1 MESIKIKFVEI
12 FTKLESL
19 EIDEKN
25 KGRYILLKRIY
36 QKINMNDNLLIK
48 LNTELHNN
56 EETLYKLKI
65 FNQTTFKDLY
75 NTMNQE
81 DKDFIINKFEEIK
94 SDITKTLFGV
104 VQNKNEEHECSEDC
118 EHNHSMFSP
127 ENMLNSKKM
136 QKILNNKKL
145 RYNLEHQ
152 LRKSTGMKNAS
163 LEEILKSNIPKEQQK
178 MIDSILSNKTVKK
191 ISETF
196 LNEEN
201 LLKVRNLFLNLLEQ
215 DEIKQELDKFR
226 CIINEDQLI
235 ESVTEIYTEFQKTQD
250 LKDIERLVKENTKLH
265 EILQKLEN
273 ALKNNIID
281 IEKLK
286 VLLEKVFFDFIK
298 EVKKLDLIK
307 ESDIRDLK
315 NLGNQFTM
323 IKDFVGNFTG
333 DKKEK
338 LSIEDRKN
346 NESKRREKAR
356 KKYRRELRNKL
367 KKDKKKNR
375 GGSV

>member
-19 EIDEKN
+19 ETDEKN
-25 KGRYILLKRIY
+25 KSRYILLKRIY
-36 QKINMNDNLLIK
+36 QKININDNLLMKI
-48 LNTELHNN
+48 NTELHDNK
-56 EETLYKLKI
+56 ETLHKLKI

-75 NTMNQE
+75 NTMKQE
-81 DKDFIINKFEEIK
+81 DKDYIINKFEEIK
-94 SDITKTLFGV
+94 TDITRTLFGII
-104 VQNKNEEHECSEDC
+104 QNQNQEHECSEDC

-178 MIDSILSNKTVKK
+178 MVDSILSNETVKK

-201 LLKVRNLFLNLLEQ
+201 LLKVRNLFLDLLEQ

-226 CIINEDQLI
+226 CIINEEQLI
-235 ESVTEIYTEFQKTQD
+235 ESVSEIYTEFQKTQD

>member
-19 EIDEKN
+19 ETDEKN
-25 KGRYILLKRIY
+25 KSRYILLKRIY
-36 QKINMNDNLLIK
+36 QKININDNLLMKI
-48 LNTELHNN
+48 NTELHDNK
-56 EETLYKLKI
+56 ETLHKLKI

-75 NTMNQE
+75 NTMKQE
-81 DKDFIINKFEEIK
+81 DKDYIINKFEEIK
-94 SDITKTLFGV
+94 TDITRTLFGII
-104 VQNKNEEHECSEDC
+104 QNQNQEHECSEDC

-178 MIDSILSNKTVKK
+178 MVDSILSNETVKK

-201 LLKVRNLFLNLLEQ
+201 LLKVRNLFLDLLEQ

-235 ESVTEIYTEFQKTQD
+235 QSVSEIYTEFQKTQD

>member
-75 NTMNQE
+75 NTMKQE
-81 DKDFIINKFEEIK
+81 DKDYIINKFEEIK
-94 SDITKTLFGV
+94 TDITRTLFGII
-104 VQNKNEEHECSEDC
+104 QNQNQEHECSEDC

-273 ALKNNIID
+273 ALKNNTID
-281 IEKLK
+281 IEEIKGLF
-286 VLLEKVFFDFIK
+286 EKVFFDFIK

-367 KKDKKKNR
+367 KKNKKKNK